1 MLQLDPVLIKEPEQE
16 AMGRNHESTLMEVHE

>member
-16 AMGRNHESTLMEVHE
+16 TVGRSHESTLMEVH